1 MRKTRMLCVTLTTAV
16 SLAALLVSSPA
27 QAEDFAKRAKAKLDD
42 QTYQFFKDE
51 IKDVYPDHVAAYAI
65 VKAKIDAV
73 NNAPY
78 CPLRTSKCG
87 LNPTCNHP
95 NKKTIKTLD
104 ITIGE
109 AVISSSDAALPK
121 QFQDYAYFGNVALAK
136 GDDVYLSLYVYK
148 HQVTKGGNS
157 HISKI
162 KKISDANPT
171 TKEAEAESGKTPT
184 EQVPAKGKDAAPPEF
199 IKVILG
205 SSGGLT
211 GKGDG
216 RWISVSGD
224 GKIETRAMGGEAAS
238 GELKPED
245 LQELKTAIAAV
256 DWAPVQRDYPG
267 RGADT
272 YNYHLSVAIGQ
283 ATHKTNI
290 NVLGNPPE
298 KLNALLKLLRNL
310 HKRYHHP
317 KPKG

>member
-1 MRKTRMLCVTLTTAV
+1 MR
-16 SLAALLVSSPA
+16 
-27 QAEDFAKRAKAKLDD
+27 
-42 QTYQFFKDE
+42 
-51 IKDVYPDHVAAYAI
+51 
-65 VKAKIDAV
+65 
-73 NNAPY
+73 
-78 CPLRTSKCG
+78 